1 MLPSDRKPI
10 QPDGLQ
16 EETIGERVRRVFRMD
31 TWWRTRP
38 HANDNQ
44 APRKPVTAAPWF
56 RGLLAGML
64 GGFVFTLLAR

>member
-1 MLPSDRKPI
+1 MLPSDRKPT
-10 QPDGLQ
+10 QPNRPG

-44 APRKPVTAAPWF
+44 APRKPLTAAAWLR
-56 RGLLAGML
+56 RGLAGLL
-64 GGFVFTLLAR
+64 GGFVFALLAR